1 MEKYFENKLSYN
13 RVSFCFTNKPTID
26 EREIHSYHEVLL
38 YFDGDVE
45 LYTTEWRGIL
55 KKSSLLIIPEG
66 SYHFLKPR
74 RSPEFTRIK
83 ISFAVDVFE
92 DTPLPSIMNGV
103 RIIDNPSEDI
113 IRICN
118 RLRDVMKSKSK
129 HSAFYAYSAFLALI
143 SELSMSD
150 NKETNDTY
158 KTKNNQLVFICDYIS
173 KNLSGRLD
181 IRSIS
186 QAVHISESG
195 ITHLFKKEF
204 CIPIH
209 QYVLQ
214 KRLVHA
220 KKLIESGEQLTK
232 VFSDV
237 GFRDYSSFY
246 KAYTNFFGYTPS
258 KDKHKRNQ

>member
-13 RVSFCFTNKPTID
+13 RVSFCFTDKPTID
-26 EREIHSYHEVLL
+26 EREIHSYHEILL

-55 KKSSLLIIPEG
+55 KKPSVLIIPEG

-74 RSPEFTRIK
+74 HLPEFTRIK
-83 ISFAVDVFE
+83 ISFPPDMPD
-92 DTPLPSIMNGV
+92 DTPLSAIMNYMH
-103 RIIDNPSEDI
+103 IIDDPNEEI
-113 IRICN
+113 LRACN
-118 RLRDVMKSKSK
+118 KLRDVMQSKSNY
-129 HSAFYAYSAFLALI
+129 SAFYAYSAFLTLI
-143 SELSMSD
+143 SELSMLDS
-150 NKETNDTY
+150 KEARDAY
-158 KTKNNQLVFICDYIS
+158 KAKNNQLLPICDYIS

-186 QAVHISESG
+186 RTVHISESG

-214 KRLVHA
+214 KRLVYA

-246 KAYTNFFGYTPS
+246 KAYTNFFGYAPS
-258 KDKHKRNQ
+258 KDKHKRKQ